1 MDLLNGIIIFV
12 ILLGLGFFVGS
23 ATERKH
29 FQDLR
34 DREYRTRLL
43 PILSIGAKTPIREA
57 DEAAL
62 VVGSVVIA
70 SDYFKTFV
78 ASWIQV
84 FGGRIAV
91 YETLLERGRR
101 EAILRMKEDA
111 IAWKARKVV
120 NVRLETAELGGQMAD
135 SGPIAIEIIAY
146 GTAVK

>member
-1 MDLLNGIIIFV
+1 MDLLNGIIIFI

-91 YETLLERGRR
+91 HETLLERGRR